1 MYSKEF
7 LKFIEK
13 SKTPF
18 HATKCLANKLEE
30 NGFKRLLESEKWN
43 IELGGKYYVLK
54 NDSSIIAFTVPVDL
68 SDLSFNITASHTDSP
83 TFKVKPNH
91 TVETAAKTLGMHLEV
106 YGGTILS
113 SWLDRPL
120 SIAGRIVVREGE
132 RLVSKLVDINRPLCV
147 IPNVAIHQNRSVNDG
162 YKYNPAVDM
171 IALYGSKDSKKLNE
185 IIKEE
190 CNVLDNDI
198 YGMELYIYNY
208 NRGTLFGS
216 EEEFISA
223 PQIDNL
229 ECAYLSLEAFIQ
241 SNNPKSCNVYCSFD
255 NEEVGS
261 GSKQGALST
270 FLIDVLSRF
279 SSNMGLSEE
288 DMMVALAK
296 SFMVS
301 CDNAHATHPNQPGLC
316 DPLNRCYMNEG
327 IVIKTNANLSYTTDA
342 ISHALFTSI
351 LDEANVK
358 WQVFAN
364 RSDTRGGSTLG
375 HLSLSQVSIDSI
387 DIGLAQLAMHS
398 SNEVCAVKDMKMMV
412 EGLIAFYN
420 KHLSKDSENNFLIK
434 LANDFKSLYGILN
447 TTTATTEAKT
457 KFKKN

>member
-7 LKFIEK
+7 LEFINE

-18 HATKCLANKLEE
+18 HATNALAKMLSE
-30 NGFKRLLESEKWN
+30 NGYKKLVESEKWD
-43 IELGGKYYVLK
+43 IELGGKYYVVK
-54 NDSSIIAFTVPVDL
+54 NDSSIIAFNVPTDL

-83 TFKVKPNH
+83 TFKVKPNYN
-91 TVETAAKTLGMHLEV
+91 VETTAKTLGMHLEV

-120 SIAGRIVVREGE
+120 SVAGRVIVREGNKF
-132 RLVSKLVDINRPLCV
+132 VTKLVDINRPLCV

-171 IALYGSKDSKKLNE
+171 VALYGAKDGKILAD

-190 CNVLDNDI
+190 CNISSDSI
-198 YGMELYIYNY
+198 SSMELYIYNY
-208 NRGTLFGS
+208 NRGTLFGGNN
-216 EEEFISA
+216 EFVTA

-229 ECAYLSLEAFIQ
+229 ECAFLSLKALLQ
-241 SNNPKSCNVYCSFD
+241 SNNSKSCNVYCSFD

-270 FLIDVLSRF
+270 FLLDVLTRVACKLGF
-279 SSNMGLSEE
+279 NEE
-288 DMMVALAK
+288 ELKVAIAK

-316 DPLNRCYMNEG
+316 DSLNRVYMNEG

-364 RSDTRGGSTLG
+364 RSDVRGGSTLG
-375 HLSLSQVSIDSI
+375 HLSLSQVSVDSI

-398 SNEVCAVKDMKMMV
+398 SSEVCGVSDMQLMV
-412 EGLIAFYN
+412 EGLQSFYN
-420 KHLSKDSENNFLIK
+420 KHLRKDSENNFVV
-434 LANDFKSLYGILN
+434 
-447 TTTATTEAKT
+447 E
-457 KFKKN
+457 

>member
-1 MYSKEF
+1 MYSKDF

-13 SKTPF
+13 AKTPF
-18 HATKCLANKLEE
+18 HAVECLSSKLE
-30 NGFKRLLESEKWN
+30 NKGYKKLLESKEWN
-43 IELGGKYYVLK
+43 IELGGKYFVVK
-54 NDSSIIAFTVPVDL
+54 NNSSLIAFQVPTDI

-83 TFKVKPNH
+83 TFKVKPTH
-91 TVETAAKTLGMHLEV
+91 TVETAAKTLGLHLET
-106 YGGTILS
+106 YGGTIYS

-120 SIAGRIVVREGE
+120 SVAGRVVVKENDK
-132 RLVSKLVDINRPLCV
+132 LVSKLVDINRPLCV

-171 IALYGSKDSKKLNE
+171 VALYGKKDSCKIEDVIYNEYNLDKKD
-185 IIKEE
+185 
-190 CNVLDNDI
+190 V

-208 NRGTLFGS
+208 HRGLLFGS
-216 EEEFISA
+216 DNEFVLA

-229 ECAYLSLEAFIQ
+229 ECAYLSMEAFLN
-241 SNNPKSCNVYCSFD
+241 SENNHSCNVYATFD

-270 FLIDVLSRF
+270 FLYDVLHRLSCSLDIKCEKF
-279 SSNMGLSEE
+279 NM
-288 DMMVALAK
+288 ALAK

-301 CDNAHATHPNQPGLC
+301 CDNAHAVHPNQPGLC
-316 DPLNRCYMNEG
+316 DKLNSVYMNEG

-342 ISHALFTSI
+342 VSQALFTSI
-351 LDEANVK
+351 LDEADVK

-364 RSDTRGGSTLG
+364 RSDVRGGSTLG

-398 SNEVCAVKDMKMMV
+398 SSEVCAVSDMKMMV
-412 EGLIAFYN
+412 DGLKAFYN
-420 KHLSKDSENNFLIK
+420 KHLSKDDENNFIVK
-434 LANDFKSLYGILN
+434 
-447 TTTATTEAKT
+447 
-457 KFKKN
+457 